1 MYGDDSEKFLSGKPA
16 WTCEGAVA
24 AAARVTAAFAERSD
38 TTADDIVA
46 LAAELLRVF
55 SSGGWQERELD
66 KQPKR
71 PMGSEATPI
80 KPAVPIETAVQED
93 KVTCLCCG
101 KSFTMLKRHLRA
113 EHGLSEDDY
122 RALFSLP
129 ADVPLVAPSYSA
141 RKAAYARRAGLGKY
155 ERRINPASS

>member
-1 MYGDDSEKFLSGKPA
+1 MFGNSSERLLSGKPA
-16 WTCEGAVA
+16 ETCEEALA
-24 AAARVTAAFAERSD
+24 AAATVTAAFAGRNDATVEE
-38 TTADDIVA
+38 IVA
-46 LAAELLRVF
+46 LAAKLLRLF
-55 SSGGWQERELD
+55 SAGGSRELETA
-66 KQPKR
+66 KR
-71 PMGSEATPI
+71 PGRQAGSEVTPI
-80 KPAVPIETAVQED
+80 APAVPIEAAVRED

-129 ADVPLVAPSYSA
+129 EDFPLVAPSYSA

-155 ERRINPASS
+155 ERKVSPASS